1 LEDAGRPACVSTG
14 YPQDI
19 YAPAQAGALGQG
31 DFCVTFVH
39 QLRTTKDAPGPGD
52 EEQMAAK
59 VPYLGPYEDH
69 DIVFGSGSPQPR
81 KLVLRIW
88 PCWAMVL
95 FQSCELDHQ
104 DPADSRVVIAPVVF
118 RPKWPGDHWGAIRDG
133 SMAGY
138 LYLPSMDRSTQGQVK
153 ARGWPVDTDAAVC
166 LASASAASHKVT
178 GATKFG
184 LSQDMTMLAQQRLVT
199 FFSIRNWSRTE
210 HADILEGKRVVGVR
224 RTSEVFRGPG
234 ALFKV
239 MLAEGDDEMTVGIVL
254 RVPA

>member
-1 LEDAGRPACVSTG
+1 MTSG

-19 YAPAQAGALGQG
+19 YAPTQASALAQG
-31 DFCVTFVH
+31 DFCLTFVH
-39 QLRTTKDAPGPGD
+39 QLRTGNDVPGPGD
-52 EEQMAAK
+52 EEHMAAK
-59 VPYLGPYEDH
+59 VPYFGPYEDH
-69 DIVFGSGSPQPR
+69 DVVFGSHAPQPR

-104 DPADSRVVIAPVVF
+104 DSDDSRVVVAPVAF
-118 RPKWPGDHWGAIRDG
+118 RSKWPGDHWGAIHDG
-133 SMAGY
+133 SMAGH
-138 LYLPSMDRSTQGQVK
+138 LYLPSMDRSTQARIK
-153 ARGWPVDTDAAVC
+153 ARGWPPDTDAAVC
-166 LASASAASHKVT
+166 LASASAASHRVV
-178 GATKFG
+178 GVPRFG
-184 LSQDMTMLAQQRLVT
+184 LGQGMTMLSQQRLVT

-239 MLAEGDDEMTVGIVL
+239 MLADDDDEMTVGIVL
-254 RVPA
+254 RP